1 MSLASLP
8 GKAGVVPVSNPVP
21 VLVLSGPIGVGKS
34 TVLGEVS
41 DLLREMN
48 ESFVAVDFDAL
59 TQVFPQPDPFG
70 MGIGSRNLA
79 AVWAN
84 AAAVGARRM
93 VLASVIETDY
103 DLGLILEAIPG
114 ADPFVIRLTADESTL
129 GERIRRREIGSARG
143 WHLERS
149 FELADVLRRAG
160 LEDAV
165 VESDDRRLRE
175 IGCEVLRVA
184 GWPSPAP

>member
-1 MSLASLP
+1 V
-8 GKAGVVPVSNPVP
+8 GRVSDRVP
-21 VLVLSGPIGVGKS
+21 VLVLSGPIGVGK
-34 TVLGEVS
+34 TTILGEVS
-41 DLLREMN
+41 DLLRELG
-48 ESFVAVDFDAL
+48 EHFVAIDFDAL
-59 TQVFPQPDPFG
+59 TQVFPWPDPFG

-103 DLGLILEAIPG
+103 DLGLILDAVPG
-114 ADPFVIRLTADESTL
+114 AEPFVIRLAADESVLTD
-129 GERIRRREIGSARG
+129 RIRRREIGSARG

-149 FELADVLRRAG
+149 FELADILRRAG

-165 VESDDRRLRE
+165 VESDDRRIRD
-175 IGCEVLRVA
+175 IGREVLRVA
-184 GWPSPAP
+184 GWPTPEV